1 MYDVT
6 VKMERS
12 EWIWDFFTSRIFRSD
27 AELHAIK
34 EDSKFSGL
42 SDSVDIDAFY
52 RLGKDKRKS
61 RLWVIF

>member
-6 VKMERS
+6 VKMERVNGFDIS
-12 EWIWDFFTSRIFRSD
+12 LQVESLGRTKNCTVLR
-27 AELHAIK
+27 K
-34 EDSKFSGL
+34 TKFSGL
-42 SDSVDIDAFY
+42 SNSVDIDAFY